1 MANWDIQSG
10 RTTKQMQ
17 QAPENAVFVWCNSR
31 LAYPEMLARALG
43 RDDLAIWAFSRLS
56 PQNLLARKFPALVI
70 DHAALLGP
78 EARLAIDRAQQLGTP
93 VMLFNTGVVRPEGCE
108 RTQS

>member
-1 MANWDIQSG
+1 MADWDRQSG

-17 QAPENAVFVWCNSR
+17 QAPDNAVFVWCNSH

-43 RDDLAIWAFSRLS
+43 RDDLAIWALSRLS
-56 PQNLLARKFPALVI
+56 PRNLWARKFPALVI

-93 VMLFNTGVVRPEGCE
+93 VMLFNTTDDRPQVR
-108 RTQS
+108 SI